1 MRTQP
6 ARFQSEQS
14 EFSRELGV
22 WTGGGITLLSVD
34 SDAGPVRGAGACK
47 GWEAPL
53 PACLGGAERDG
64 SSADVPVWQG

>member
-34 SDAGPVRGAGACK
+34 SGAGPVRGAGACK

-53 PACLGGAERDG
+53 PAWVGQSVTVAVLMCLCGRAR
-64 SSADVPVWQG
+64 